1 MNNFRILL
9 LVGLIPMAL
18 LLSGCGRDD
27 NDGPAERATAVTATW
42 PQWQAVERTETSVGR
57 LEALARPVVAAETAG
72 RVVAIH
78 RDVGDEV
85 VEGEL
90 LAELD
95 AESQG
100 IAVTSAKAEIRR
112 LQAML
117 DNQSKQFARLQNL
130 AQRQSVARD
139 QLDEAE
145 TQVEVISA
153 QLEAAGARLADAE
166 FNLARTRIKSPVTGH
181 IQRRLI
187 SSGDFVSVGRLL
199 FEVLAQDAL
208 QALLPLPERLQDQVQ
223 AGQVVRLSIPA
234 QPDEIFEAPITD
246 LRPMIGGGARS
257 LEVIVALDNPGTWR
271 AGGTVTGRVV
281 LESRESLVVPPGSV
295 VRRPAGEVVYVIDG
309 DNRARQQPVRTG
321 LRHAQWVEIVEGL
334 SDEESIVFDGAGFLT
349 DGALLDIQDW
359 VENEA
364 HEAGS

>member
-1 MNNFRILL
+1 MNNKLRGLL
-9 LVGLIPMAL
+9 LVGLAAMAFL
-18 LLSGCGRDD
+18 LGGCGADSD
-27 NDGPAERATAVTATW
+27 DGPAERATPVTATW
-42 PQWQAVERTETSVGR
+42 PQWQAVERTETAIGR

-100 IAVTSAKAEIRR
+100 IAVASAKAEVRR

-117 DNQSKQFARLQNL
+117 DNQIKQYARLQNL
-130 AQRQSVARD
+130 AERQSVARD

-145 TQVEVISA
+145 TQVEVLSA

-166 FNLARTRIKSPVTGH
+166 FNLDRTRIKSPVTGQL
-181 IQRRLI
+181 QRRLI
-187 SSGDFVSVGRLL
+187 SSGDFVAVGRQL
-199 FEVLAQDAL
+199 FELLAQDSL
-208 QALLPLPERLQDQVQ
+208 QALLPLPERLQDQVEV
-223 AGQVVRLSIPA
+223 GQVVRLSIPA
-234 QPDEIFEAPITD
+234 RPDETLEAPITD

-257 LEVIVALDNPGTWR
+257 LEVIVGLDNPGTWR

-281 LESRESLVVPPGSV
+281 LESRESLVVPVGSV
-295 VRRPAGEVVYVIDG
+295 VRRPAGEVVFVIDG
-309 DNRARQQPVRTG
+309 EDRARQRPVRTG

-334 SDEESIVFDGAGFLT
+334 SDEEPIVLDGAGFLT

-359 VENEA
+359 VQDED
-364 HEAGS
+364 EAGS